1 MSFMSDLF
9 TASFIGF
16 FFGLVI
22 FVKGLLWFRQKRLIE
37 NTPTSKIRSLAMGL
51 VEIYGQVVPAGQI
64 LKGPFSGKECVYYKY
79 AIEEYRQQGKSS
91 RWVTVKKGEER
102 TNFYLKDET
111 GGVLVD
117 PRGAGIEL
125 SKDYEF
131 GSGWSKDPPQSVLDF
146 LEREGLK
153 HEGFFGFNKQMRFR
167 EYDIAPGDRLYVMG
181 TAGDNPF
188 VEDSK
193 AKEHVEDIMIQ
204 KGSFDKFY
212 FISDKPE
219 KELLRSLRWKS
230 LGGMFGGIAL
240 VAGCLAV
247 MLLYTGLL

>member
-1 MSFMSDLF
+1 MSGDLF
-9 TASFIGF
+9 FYSVVGF
-16 FFGLVI
+16 FAGIAVFVLGLVW
-22 FVKGLLWFRQKRLIE
+22 LRRRMLIE
-37 NTPTSKIRSLAMGL
+37 NTPTSKVRSLAMGL
-51 VEIYGQVVPAGQI
+51 VEIYGQVVQAGQI
-64 LKGPFSGKECVYYKY
+64 LKGPFSGNDCVYYKY

-102 TNFYLKDET
+102 VNFYLKDGT
-111 GGVLVD
+111 GRVLVD
-117 PRGAGIEL
+117 PRGADIEL

-131 GSGWSKDPPQSVLDF
+131 GSGWGKDPPQKLLDF

-188 VEDSK
+188 VEEGS
-193 AKEHVEDIMIQ
+193 AKEHVEDVMIQ

-219 KELLRSLRWKS
+219 KEIVSELRWKS
-230 LGGMFGGIAL
+230 LAGIFGGIAL
-240 VAGCLAV
+240 IAGCLAV
-247 MLLYTGLL
+247 MFLYTGLL